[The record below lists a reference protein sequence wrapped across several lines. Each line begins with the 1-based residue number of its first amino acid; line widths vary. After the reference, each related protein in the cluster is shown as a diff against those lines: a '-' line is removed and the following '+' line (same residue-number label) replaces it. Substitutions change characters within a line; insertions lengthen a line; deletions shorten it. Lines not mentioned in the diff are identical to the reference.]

1 MPPGHGSAEPTVSRR
16 SGEGPVS
23 TVLVVDD
30 DATLRALL
38 RDVLESAG
46 HEVQTACD
54 GFAALRAVQSAR
66 PDCVLLDVMMPGL
79 DGHEVLS
86 RLRQLDR
93 RGSLPVVMLTA
104 ADDDTN
110 ARRAWGGGVDYL
122 LGKPFDVDEL
132 LACVERLVVPDA
144 RRRRAG

>member
-1 MPPGHGSAEPTVSRR
+1 MT
-16 SGEGPVS
+16 

-46 HEVQTACD
+46 HEVETVCD

-79 DGHEVLS
+79 DGHEVLT

-93 RGSLPVVMLTA
+93 GRSLPVVMLTA
-104 ADDDTN
+104 ADDDAN

-132 LACVERLVVPDA
+132 LACVDRLAVPDV